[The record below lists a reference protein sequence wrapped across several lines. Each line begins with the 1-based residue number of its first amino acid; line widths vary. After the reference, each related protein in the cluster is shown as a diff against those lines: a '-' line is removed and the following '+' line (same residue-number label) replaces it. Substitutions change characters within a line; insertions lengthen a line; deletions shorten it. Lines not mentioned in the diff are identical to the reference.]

1 MKQTF
6 AQLGAAAPNATF
18 TRLLESKR
26 QGEGESEI
34 TETAFFESAASS
46 DLMLEAI
53 DKAGNQAMRADAM
66 AVVLAYLDDGDDS
79 AEALDLYAQALADS
93 DEDGEIGDPEQED
106 YELFL
111 TLMAEALAALG
122 VPAKVAMAAMDGDDD
137 AAAKAYTAASDFV
150 EASEADE
157 DDLIAEFSVRESM
170 ILEATQKVIR
180 DGKVKLIKK
189 PLKKKRLSSA
199 QKSALK
205 RARMKAHTGAAK
217 RARAKSMKARRSR
230 GM

>member
-1 MKQTF
+1 MTKTTF
-6 AQLGAAAPNATF
+6 AQMGGQASRRTNF
-18 TRLLESKR
+18 NSLLESKKPG
-26 QGEGESEI
+26 QEI
-34 TETAFFESAASS
+34 TEKAFFESAGD

-53 DKAGNQAMRADAM
+53 DKAGNQSMRADAM
-66 AVVLAYLDDGDDS
+66 AVVLAFLEDGDDS

-122 VPAKVAMAAMDGDDD
+122 VPSKIAVAAMEGDD

-150 EASEADE
+150 EDADE
-157 DDLIAEFSVRESM
+157 DDLIAEFSVREAM
-170 ILEATQKVIR
+170 ILEATKKVIR
-180 DGKVKLIKK
+180 NGKVKTIKK
-189 PLKKKRLSSA
+189 PVHKKKMSSA
-199 QKSALK
+199 QKQSLKKAQRKSHTASAK
-205 RARMKAHTGAAK
+205 KARS
-217 RARAKSMKARRSR
+217 KSMKARKSR